1 MHEQI
6 DLEIILSNRYEDMLT
21 ENIDIAIRI
30 GPLEDSQL
38 IAQLLFTSRFTLCA
52 AKDFIARLKGPLKTP
67 QDLQQLPLLLLQ
79 QHNNKLEFT
88 HKKTGQQ
95 MKPSFQPKICSN
107 DIGVIR
113 QAAVDGL
120 GIACL
125 PEISIRN
132 QTHSGRLTALLSDY
146 EIAHARDIYTVYPS
160 KKYLSHKTRIF
171 LDFVKNKVN
180 LISAS

>member
-1 MHEQI
+1 TQEQI
-6 DLEIILSNRYEDMLT
+6 DLEIILSNRYEDMMT
-21 ENIDIAIRI
+21 ENIDVAIRI
-30 GPLEDSQL
+30 GPLKDSQL
-38 IAQLLFTSRFTLCA
+38 IAQFLFTSRFTLCA
-52 AKDFIARLKGPLKTP
+52 AKDFIAQLRGPIKTP

-79 QHNNKLEFT
+79 QHNNQLEFT
-88 HKKTGQQ
+88 HKRTGQQ
-95 MKPSFQPKICSN
+95 MKPLFQPRICSN

-132 QTHSGRLTALLSDY
+132 QTRSGRLTALLSHY
-146 EIAHARDIYTVYPS
+146 EIAHARDIYAVYPS

-171 LDFVKNKVN
+171 LDFVKTKC
-180 LISAS
+180 I